1 MTYELYPIHFWVLL
15 DVASHIPVRHP
26 LRHHGKWSGAIGNSK
41 ERDNIG
47 MRQPFPHSDLLVK
60 DLGKTE
66 NMIRR
71 LTNHANVKRYL
82 FDFVHVVTFVDTQG
96 LYCHMPFAVNTFPNI
111 TETPRSNGV
120 LAHRI
125 NPFFGDG
132 VRSGDESSAAT
143 QLSKPLGNERIK
155 GSVPQDLCRVSTYV
169 LVLVLHYPT
178 LSKTSKSVLLTP
190 SVCASLGAYLRH
202 LARYFGQSSGCS

>member
-15 DVASHIPVRHP
+15 DVASYIPVRHP

-41 ERDNIG
+41 ERDDVG

-66 NMIRR
+66 NMNWQF
-71 LTNHANVKRYL
+71 TNHTNVRRYP
-82 FDFVHVVTFVDTQG
+82 FDFVHVVAFEDAQG

-111 TETPRSNGV
+111 TETSGSNGV
-120 LAHRI
+120 LAHRTD
-125 NPFFGDG
+125 PFFGDD
-132 VRSGDESSAAT
+132 VRSGDESPAAT

-155 GSVPQDLCRVSTYV
+155 GSVPQDLRRVSTYV
-169 LVLVLHYPT
+169 LVLAFHHRT

-190 SVCASLGAYLRH
+190 SVCASLDAYLRH